1 MIFFGSVFEFLFFL
15 YLANNFLMLN
25 YPEQYSKVVV
35 CASYNLIYYFS
46 FAQIKFTKL
55 LIIVNDKYFDFMK
68 SNPQLLEYINKLK
81 KTEHIEYVLDSVIQ
95 DKIPEKYDFIIYSDI
110 INNSKTNKLILD
122 KVPLIEEK
130 NIICQ
135 ETKYKFILSEIT
147 IGDKTTK
154 IDFKTD
160 NYNFMV
166 VNNKINTAFIYY
178 FMKKYYNYEGTS
190 GFDYT
195 IKILDQNVNE
205 ITLDKQKEIEFDLNA
220 YRIIELNSELNN
232 ELNSEK

>member
-15 YLANNFLMLN
+15 YLANNFLKLN
-25 YPEQYSKVVV
+25 YPEQYNKLII
-35 CASYNLIYYFS
+35 CTSYNLIYYFS

-55 LIIVNDKYFDFMK
+55 LIIVSDKYFDFMK

-81 KTEHIEYVLDSVIQ
+81 KTHHIEYVLDNVIQ
-95 DKIPEKYDFIIYSDI
+95 DKKPEKYDFVIYSNI

-122 KVPLIEEK
+122 KLPLSKVED
-130 NIICQ
+130 IICE

-166 VNNKINTAFIYY
+166 VNNKINATFIYY
-178 FMKKYYNYEGTS
+178 FMKKYYNYEGES
-190 GFDYT
+190 CFDYT
-195 IKILDQNVNE
+195 LKILDQNVNE
-205 ITLDKQKEIEFDLNA
+205 LFLDKQKEVEFGLNA
-220 YRIIELNSELNN
+220 YQIIELNKKN
-232 ELNSEK
+232 K